1 MTYAGAKGQAPH
13 QYRCHVCGE
22 QLRPHERA
30 EGFCDAC
37 LKKAQTQPLLSAEK
51 GKV

>member
-22 QLRPHERA
+22 QLKAHERA
-30 EGFCDAC
+30 ENFCDAC
-37 LKKAQTQPLLSAEK
+37 LKKAQTQPYMAGKEK
-51 GKV
+51 A